1 MMSNTIMDIE
11 GEDSKPQQ
19 GEIQSQEYVVGFFAH
34 YFFYQEGKKD
44 MRHK

>member
-19 GEIQSQEYVVGFFAH
+19 GEIQTQEYVVGFLPIISFTKRENRYAT
-34 YFFYQEGKKD
+34 
-44 MRHK
+44 